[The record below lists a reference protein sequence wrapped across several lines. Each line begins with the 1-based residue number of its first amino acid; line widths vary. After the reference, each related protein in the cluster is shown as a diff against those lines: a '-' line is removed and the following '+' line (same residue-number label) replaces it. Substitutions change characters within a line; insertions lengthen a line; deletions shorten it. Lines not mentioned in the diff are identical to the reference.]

1 MGHNAKMHFAVK
13 CTPVSPSFPPHPAP
27 KPASRKIS
35 PLVWFLLT
43 LAAIGLITV
52 LSPAERVLGAN
63 ARIVYLHGAWV
74 WASLAGFTAAALV
87 GLAAWITHRPG
98 LHYWSRALGRTG
110 LFFWITYL
118 PISMVAMQ
126 TSWNGLYLAEP
137 RFHLAVI
144 FSISGLL
151 LQIGLAL
158 LEHPAWASAANI
170 VYAIALYLALFNTQN
185 VMHPPSPMMDSEASR
200 IQLYFFVLFALTL
213 LAAWQV
219 ARWWK
224 QMEPSP
230 EQL

>member
-1 MGHNAKMHFAVK
+1 
-13 CTPVSPSFPPHPAP
+13 
-27 KPASRKIS
+27 
-35 PLVWFLLT
+35 VWFLLT

-74 WASLAGFTAAALV
+74 WASLAGFTTAALV

-185 VMHPPSPMMDSEASR
+185 VMHPPSPMMDSDASR
-200 IQLYFFVLFALTL
+200 IQLYFFALFALTL

-230 EQL
+230 ERL

>member
-1 MGHNAKMHFAVK
+1 M
-13 CTPVSPSFPPHPAP
+13 
-27 KPASRKIS
+27 
-35 PLVWFLLT
+35 WFLLT

-118 PISMVAMQ
+118 PISMWAMQ

-137 RFHLAVI
+137 RFRLAVI

-158 LEHPAWASAANI
+158 LENPAWASAANI
-170 VYAIALYLALFNTQN
+170 AYAAALYAALLFLE
-185 VMHPPSPMMDSEASR
+185 VACAAIVLLEWRSGRVRWPMPVLLGYYLIMHVTAAPIASSKGFQDFSNWVGMAGR
-200 IQLYFFVLFALTL
+200 
-213 LAAWQV
+213 
-219 ARWWK
+219 RRN
-224 QMEPSP
+224 
-230 EQL
+230 